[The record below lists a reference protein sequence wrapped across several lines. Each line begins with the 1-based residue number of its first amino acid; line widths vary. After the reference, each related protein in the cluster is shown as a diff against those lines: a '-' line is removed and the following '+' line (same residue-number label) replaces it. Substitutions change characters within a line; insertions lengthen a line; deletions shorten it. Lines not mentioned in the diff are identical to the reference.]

1 MTASRLGLRPAVALA
16 VLAAATLVSAGDARG
31 SSSHSVGS
39 PEQIAWVRHAAD
51 RFVGAELTKNAS
63 EACAVLNA
71 PMRATV
77 HGSSCEDRW
86 RVRLSKLLRVPGERT
101 RLRGDRRAV
110 ASGRVVVSG
119 HTASIDLPEPLLQ
132 GPNRFRFTENC
143 WMLER

>member
-1 MTASRLGLRPAVALA
+1 M
-16 VLAAATLVSAGDARG
+16 
-31 SSSHSVGS
+31 
-39 PEQIAWVRHAAD
+39 RHAAD
-51 RFVGAELTKNAS
+51 RFVGAELTDNAA

-77 HGSSCEDRW
+77 HGSSCEQRW
-86 RVRLSKLLRVPGERT
+86 KARLSKLLREPGERT
-101 RLRGDRRAV
+101 RLRSERRAV

-119 HTASIDLPEPLLQ
+119 HTASIELPEPLLQ

>member
-1 MTASRLGLRPAVALA
+1 MTAGRLRLRPAFAIVA
-16 VLAAATLVSAGDARG
+16 LAAATLVSVGDARA
-31 SSSHSVGS
+31 SSEHSVGS

-51 RFVGAELTKNAS
+51 RFVGAELTKNAA

-77 HGSSCEDRW
+77 HGSSCEQRW
-86 RVRLSKLLRVPGERT
+86 KVRLSKLLREPGERT
-101 RLRGDRRAV
+101 RLRSERRAV
-110 ASGRVVVSG
+110 ASGQVVVSG

>member
-1 MTASRLGLRPAVALA
+1 MTAACPHLRAVLATA
-16 VLAAATLVSAGDARG
+16 VLAAATAVAVGEAQA
-31 SSSHSVGS
+31 SSPHSVGS

-51 RFVGAELTKNAS
+51 RFLGAELTKNAG

-77 HGSSCEDRW
+77 HGSSCEKRW
-86 RVRLSKLLRVPGERT
+86 KTRLAKLLREPGERT
-101 RLRGDRRAV
+101 RLRTERRAV
-110 ASGRVVVSG
+110 ASGRVVVRG

>member
-1 MTASRLGLRPAVALA
+1 MTAGRVRLRAVVALA
-16 VLAAATLVSAGDARG
+16 VLAGAMLASVGNAQA
-31 SSSHSVGS
+31 SSGPSVGS

-51 RFVGAELTKNAS
+51 RFVGAELTKNAA

-77 HGSSCEDRW
+77 HGSSCEQRW
-86 RVRLSKLLRVPGERT
+86 KARLSKLLREPGERT
-101 RLRGDRRAV
+101 RLRSERRAV